1 MESAI
6 IEARGETDRLECAA
20 HKNMEQA
27 SGDGHHAKEAL
38 YMKVTG
44 GKPTYFPKKEQKME
58 SAIIEARREADRPE
72 CAVHENMEQ
81 VSGDDHHAKEVLCT
95 KGLEGYSLA
104 KSVNYKILL
113 RRRNFYEKNY
123 QR

>member
-6 IEARGETDRLECAA
+6 IEAREEADQLECAA
-20 HKNMEQA
+20 HGNMEQA
-27 SGDGHHAKEAL
+27 SGDGHYVKKAL

-58 SAIIEARREADRPE
+58 SAIIEVRGETDRLE
-72 CAVHENMEQ
+72 CAVHENMGQ
-81 VSGDDHHAKEVLCT
+81 VSGDDHHAKEALCT

-104 KSVNYKILL
+104 KSVNHKILL

>member
-1 MESAI
+1 MKSAM
-6 IEARGETDRLECAA
+6 IEAREEADQLECAA
-20 HKNMEQA
+20 HGNMEQA

-38 YMKVTG
+38 
-44 GKPTYFPKKEQKME
+44 
-58 SAIIEARREADRPE
+58 
-72 CAVHENMEQ
+72 
-81 VSGDDHHAKEVLCT
+81 CT

-104 KSVNYKILL
+104 KSVNHKILL